1 VGQALDHAV
10 VEQRGIDHV
19 VIAVRNLEETGDFY
33 RRLGFQVGTRNQ
45 HPWGTENRLIQFGSS
60 FIELITIGENAHLV
74 PPQET
79 RRFSFGAFIRD
90 YLQQREGLAML
101 ALSSNNAQR
110 DAALFAESGIGDFES
125 FSFERNGVKPDGATT
140 RVAFSLAFARDSQ
153 APDAGFF
160 VCQQHLPENFWD
172 RRLQRHANHAS
183 NITAVGFTTA
193 APERHRTFFT
203 AFTGEEKQKRL
214 SGEYRFALNGGRIEL
229 LHDGQA
235 RQPRLTSF
243 TVQVNDLPAM
253 ASRLA
258 AEKIPFTDS
267 ENRPLIAK
275 ISAFGA
281 DIHFEDASATG
292 HGHTRTWKGTLPG
305 LDS

>member
-1 VGQALDHAV
+1 MRRMDH
-10 VEQRGIDHV
+10 I

-60 FIELITIGENAHLV
+60 FIELVTVGANTKLI
-74 PPQET
+74 PPHDR

-101 ALSSNNAQR
+101 VLSSNHAQR
-110 DAALFAESGIGDFES
+110 DAAAFAECGIGDFEP
-125 FSFERNGVKPDGATT
+125 FSFERNGVRPDGATT
-140 RVAFSLAFARDSQ
+140 RVAFSLAFAHDSH

-172 RRLQRHANHAS
+172 PRFQRHANHAG
-183 NITAVGFTTA
+183 NITAVAFTTE
-193 APERHRTFFT
+193 APERHITFLT
-203 AFTGEEKQKRL
+203 AFTGEEKQNHP
-214 SGEYRFALNGGRIEL
+214 SGEYRFALNGSRIEL
-229 LHDGQA
+229 LHDVQA
-235 RQPRLTSF
+235 RQPLLTSF
-243 TVQVNDLPAM
+243 TIQVNDLQAM

-267 ENRPLIAK
+267 ENMLVIAK
-275 ISAFGA
+275 SSAFGA
-281 DIHFEDASATG
+281 DMRFEDASAAG
-292 HGHTRTWKGTLPG
+292 HGNTRT
-305 LDS
+305 